1 MTSIMDN
8 FEGHL
13 GAFVA
18 EEGIYSLEHLMRK
31 AGFGAALSPEPSDT
45 DSAEDGGF
53 DRIASPQSK
62 AGAESS
68 GERSS
73 QVCPFLDA
81 TGGGLD
87 VDGRKSETR
96 NTRNAR
102 ASRILTAGA

>member
-62 AGAESS
+62 ADRRAAKRRAGGRATPSPTRPTWRAARSGRRGGAP
-68 GERSS
+68 R
-73 QVCPFLDA
+73 C
-81 TGGGLD
+81 
-87 VDGRKSETR
+87 TR
-96 NTRNAR
+96 
-102 ASRILTAGA
+102 

>member
-62 AGAESS
+62 ADRRAAKRRETMALRHAQRAAERAA
-68 GERSS
+68 EAQHALES
-73 QVCPFLDA
+73 QSA
-81 TGGGLD
+81 
-87 VDGRKSETR
+87 
-96 NTRNAR
+96 A
-102 ASRILTAGA
+102 